1 VLPASGSRRSK
12 RRTSKRSSTSAEAER
27 KLAQQR
33 AQDEALQAFLDQMGQ
48 LLLEKDLRTSEEGSA
63 VRTLAKARTV
73 TALHVAVLDRYA
85 LG

>member
-48 LLLEKDLRTSEEGSA
+48 LLLEKDLRTPRRA
-63 VRTLAKARTV
+63 AQ
-73 TALHVAVLDRYA
+73 
-85 LG
+85 